1 MTLSSPP
8 GASRPK
14 TVFEILIEFDNFA
27 PYLALGDNRRRP
39 KKLTRQAPG
48 AHPAEST
55 LSHTSCPLPLKFL
68 SPAICFPHHLPSPKS
83 SSLLVLAHRS
93 PLFKTLS
100 FYLNCTLYSFFK
112 SVATNNEFMSIENLK
127 TFGKSPQY
135 LVSFFLFRPSPEKP
149 AKAAC
154 HNSHVPEPSG
164 FYRAFYCLRL
174 QRLCLEVMGLWW
186 RRSEIAGYP

>member
-14 TVFEILIEFDNFA
+14 TVFEILIEFELSHNFA

-39 KKLTRQAPG
+39 KKLARQAPG

-55 LSHTSCPLPLKFL
+55 LSHTSRPLPLKFP

-83 SSLLVLAHRS
+83 SSLLVFAHRS

-100 FYLNCTLYSFFK
+100 FYLNYTLYSFLSPSRQTTSLCQSK
-112 SVATNNEFMSIENLK
+112 TSRPSVSRHNN
-127 TFGKSPQY
+127 
-135 LVSFFLFRPSPEKP
+135 LVSFFLFRPSPEEP
-149 AKAAC
+149 AKTAC
-154 HNSHVPEPSG
+154 HNSHVPELSG
-164 FYRAFYCLRL
+164 FY
-174 QRLCLEVMGLWW
+174 
-186 RRSEIAGYP
+186 